1 MSSVAGLTGFAGA
14 GVYIASK
21 HGVLGLTK
29 TAALEYASHGIRVNA
44 VCPAVIETAMADRAF
59 ADPEVKKR
67 LASMHPIGRFGKPM
81 EIAEAVLW
89 MCSDKASFMTGH
101 EIVLDGG
108 FLAGPSPNA

>member
-1 MSSVAGLTGFAGA
+1 
-14 GVYIASK
+14 
-21 HGVLGLTK
+21 
-29 TAALEYASHGIRVNA
+29 
-44 VCPAVIETAMADRAF
+44 
-59 ADPEVKKR
+59 
-67 LASMHPIGRFGKPM
+67 M